1 LSAHEEFCGCGEYDC
16 RECFS
21 AGAGAGS
28 RTGNAWL
35 DEAIVH
41 PRTRVVHCRRERF
54 DVFIGRTGRWGNPFV
69 LGRDGDR
76 QEVIEKYRAWL
87 RTQPQLVARARRE
100 LAGRVLGCYCAPL
113 TCHGDILAA
122 IADGGAV

>member
-1 LSAHEEFCGCGEYDC
+1 VIARNDLRAS
-16 RECFS
+16 
-21 AGAGAGS
+21 GATSHVAAASTFIDS

-35 DEAIVH
+35 DEAVAR
-41 PRTRVVHCRRERF
+41 PRTRVVHCKREPF
-54 DVFIGRTGRWGNPFV
+54 DVFIGRPGRWGNPFV

-87 RTQPQLVARARRE
+87 RTQPRIVARARRE

>member
-1 LSAHEEFCGCGEYDC
+1 M
-16 RECFS
+16 
-21 AGAGAGS
+21 
-28 RTGNAWL
+28 TQ
-35 DEAIVH
+35 
-41 PRTRVVHCRRERF
+41 TRVVHCRREQF
-54 DVFIGRTGRWGNPFV
+54 DVFIGRPGRWGNPFI

-87 RTQPQLVARARRE
+87 RTQPQLVERARRE